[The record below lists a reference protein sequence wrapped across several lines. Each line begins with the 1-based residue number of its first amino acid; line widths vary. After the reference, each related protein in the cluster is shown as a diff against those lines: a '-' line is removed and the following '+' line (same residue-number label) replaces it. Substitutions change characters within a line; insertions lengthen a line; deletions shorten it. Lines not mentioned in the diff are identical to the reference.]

1 MLPIKQRTLEALQ
14 KLESFIAS
22 SPWDSL
28 YSARVRA
35 LSQEIMEPCTLAVAG
50 RVKAGKSSF
59 INALLEEDLA
69 LVGNTETTATINV
82 FRYGDAPNA
91 DRPIKCV
98 WQNGM
103 ISWESRGFLDALQ
116 GHDLEVLQR
125 AANIKYLEFYIKSP
139 LLANN
144 IRLVDTPGIGAY
156 VPDDAHQKRTD
167 SYFRLN
173 EELRTRHT
181 DETVALSATA
191 DAVIYLTDH
200 VIQKCDSDFLGNF
213 QTKSGAGFDG
223 ATAINVLGVI
233 AQADRSSELMGT
245 ESQRKNFI
253 KTEGA
258 LLAEQLALP
267 IQIISISAGIQRALE
282 RFSKLEF
289 ESLQVQLKTGFSK
302 IGLELALAGYDSEFY
317 ADDIPSC
324 EISCETR
331 KEIIC
336 KYSCVPWSVL
346 KIIFNTLYNSSS
358 IDEALVQL
366 QEKSGF
372 KEVYDILERHFF
384 RRGEMLR
391 CHSVISEIFKIVREL
406 RNDKVYKYENE
417 ILGDQKSYPE
427 FLDFIFRHPNYSPED
442 GNVGKLLQDFLDRK
456 IPRQSDFNSLKT
468 QLNDLANDLNDLI
481 NAVSGEKDNFEGLL
495 LLEENP
501 DAVSEE
507 EKEELWRLFEN
518 IESGDKNFYCNREA
532 YWRFSSNIA
541 SGSRRLICDLA
552 EKQYQRINQRRVN
565 DEK

>member
-14 KLESFIAS
+14 KLESFIDS
-22 SPWDSL
+22 SPWNSL

-103 ISWESRGFLDALQ
+103 ISWESREFIDGLQ

-181 DETVALSATA
+181 EETVALSATA

-200 VIQKCDSDFLGNF
+200 VIQKCDSDFLGKF
-213 QTKSGAGFDG
+213 QATGFDG
-223 ATAINVLGVI
+223 ATAINILGVI

-245 ESQRKNFI
+245 VSQRTNFI

-267 IQIISISAGIQRALE
+267 IQIISISAGMQRALE
-282 RFSKLEF
+282 RFPKTELA
-289 ESLQVQLKTGFSK
+289 SLQTQLKIGFSP
-302 IGLELALAGYDSEFY
+302 IGLELALAGDDSEFY
-317 ADDIPSC
+317 ADDIPC
-324 EISCETR
+324 EISCESR

-336 KYSCVPWSVL
+336 KYSSVPWSVL

-358 IDEALVQL
+358 IDEALIQL

-391 CHSVISEIFKIVREL
+391 CHSVISEIFEIVRDL
-406 RNDKVYKYENE
+406 RNNRVYQYENE
-417 ILGDQKSYPE
+417 ILGDQNSYPE
-427 FLDFIFRHPNYSPED
+427 FLSFIFSHPNYSPED

-456 IPRQSDFNSLKT
+456 IPRQSNFNSLKT
-468 QLNDLANDLNDLI
+468 QLNDLANVLNDLI
-481 NAVSGEKDNFEGLL
+481 NAVSCEKDNFEGLL

-501 DAVSEE
+501 DSVSVE
-507 EKEELWRLFEN
+507 EKEELWRLFED
-518 IESGDKNFYCNREA
+518 IKSDDENFNYDREA
-532 YWRFSSNIA
+532 YWRYSSDIA
-541 SGSRRLICDLA
+541 SGPRRLICDLA